1 MDYYQEGLAVINT
14 KTLVGTELRSQGRCD
29 ERPEDQETMKPAVLQ
44 CEMFTKEI
52 QFVGEGY
59 RVVSVEAPT
68 QRTTALMGFNFID
81 Y

>member
-1 MDYYQEGLAVINT
+1 M
-14 KTLVGTELRSQGRCD
+14 GTELRSQGKCD
-29 ERPEDQETMKPAVLQ
+29 ERPRDQETMKPAALQ

-59 RVVSVEAPT
+59 CVVSVEAPT

>member
-1 MDYYQEGLAVINT
+1 MGR
-14 KTLVGTELRSQGRCD
+14 ELRSQGKCD
-29 ERPEDQETMKPAVLQ
+29 ERDQETMKPAALQ

-59 RVVSVEAPT
+59 CVVSVEAPT
-68 QRTTALMGFNFID
+68 QRTTALMWFNFID